1 MTAHIYP
8 DSAGFHY
15 CKLLS
20 PARIME
26 WIYVDGLR
34 RNDRASDQDVLALS
48 DKQQLLRGAAA
59 AAAVAQEQ

>member
-1 MTAHIYP
+1 
-8 DSAGFHY
+8 
-15 CKLLS
+15 
-20 PARIME
+20 ME

-59 AAAVAQEQ
+59 AAATVAQEQ

>member
-1 MTAHIYP
+1 
-8 DSAGFHY
+8 
-15 CKLLS
+15 
-20 PARIME
+20 ME